1 MSSKQVAMR
10 SINSDRRL
18 FLVKLALVC
27 LMCALAPN
35 LAASGVLGLWL
46 IPLFSFLSIYLIH
59 SALFK
64 DAPLSNASTV
74 SKIIQAASEPASVP
88 LISNNQPMA
97 ATCTSNAD
105 FSWVAKGSHAPNRF
119 LYPASCLLLNKQIQP
134 LSLRVSEDQAKQI
147 IWNMQYVS
155 EVVKNPNERDVLKD
169 LLLFDA
175 LARQQGSPIKNCIQ
189 LVDAT
194 LGNELNYC
202 DALQTAE
209 WHKEEVDAL
218 KTACQQVVQQQGTAR
233 VSGFFGL
240 KTSCLYNSDMV
251 CGSDKEELKA
261 CGKDKELLYTYMI
274 ASSFIRH
281 YVDCKKKAQTLT
293 LQTQAK
299 KVIPLQLDREAV
311 LSDPKHYPYTSA
323 LYALFPSKESVWI
336 SLDDQR
342 QIQQDLEKLLAVYG
356 NDITDARLCMVK
368 DLLLVAHLALLA
380 PSPIVGMYSNIK
392 ATLNIALEAQVDGG
406 VDTEPLVSNHI
417 FGSAQS
423 AIGHMSAYDLY
434 NSKKMH
440 RSSDYTAFLQCVDK
454 ACDGKTD
461 HGFKNAL
468 HVPNYRKYDK
478 LSKNNLLHTK
488 TEMIHGMII
497 KSCLLQSRMDQLSL
511 MHSLA
516 VPSR

>member
-1 MSSKQVAMR
+1 MK
-10 SINSDRRL
+10 SINSQRYQL
-18 FLVKLALVC
+18 SLAKCALLALIG
-27 LMCALAPN
+27 ALG
-35 LAASGVLGLWL
+35 ASLVVPGVLGLCL
-46 IPLFSFLSIYLIH
+46 TLYCLSLSVYYFYNLYG
-59 SALFK
+59 
-64 DAPLSNASTV
+64 DVQQSNASAV
-74 SKIIQAASEPASVP
+74 PKIVLVANKSTSEPP
-88 LISNNQPMA
+88 ISNSMTMA

-105 FSWVAKGSHAPNRF
+105 FSWVAKGSYVPNRS
-119 LYPASCLLLNKQIQP
+119 LYPAACLLLTKQIP
-134 LSLRVSEDQAKQI
+134 PHGLRVSEAQAKQI
-147 IWNMQYVS
+147 ASNMQYIS
-155 EVVKNPNERDVLKD
+155 EVVKNPSERNALQD

-175 LARQQGSPIKNCIQ
+175 LARDKGSPIKNCIQ

-202 DALQTAE
+202 DALLTHE
-209 WHKEEVDAL
+209 LHKEEVGAL
-218 KTACQQVVQQQGTAR
+218 KTACQQVVQQQGKGR
-233 VSGFFGL
+233 VSDFFDL
-240 KTSCLYNSDMV
+240 KAHDLYNSNIV
-251 CGSDKEELKA
+251 CGRSNEELEA
-261 CGKDKELLYTYMI
+261 CGEDKELLYTYMI

-281 YVDCKKKAQTLT
+281 YVDCKKQAQALALQTQALA

-299 KVIPLQLDREAV
+299 KATPLQLNREAV
-311 LSDPKHYPYTSA
+311 LGDPKHYPYTSA
-323 LYALFPSKESVWI
+323 LYALFPSKEPVWV

-342 QIQQDLEKLLAVYG
+342 QIQQDLEKLLVVYG

-380 PSPIVGMYSNIK
+380 SSPIAGMYSNIK
-392 ATLNIALEAQVDGG
+392 ATLNFALEAQVDGG

-423 AIGHMSAYDLY
+423 AIGHMAAYDLY

-461 HGFKNAL
+461 HRFKNAL
-468 HVPNYRKYDK
+468 RVPNYRKYDK